1 MAEQNLTIKLDVID
15 AASSKLR
22 QFKSSVSEMKT
33 EMGRPIKTAAA
44 PLAKR
49 PAGGPVVMPDN
60 IDIIRG
66 RMSDFFDDFKTRMT
80 DGVDKMFGAVGKPAE
95 GGRAPAPSG
104 LLAGAAGGAVAGL
117 MVTSLTKLVDFNKKI
132 FQMIVE
138 SAPQLS
144 GTLKWIYNILSL
156 SLYPV
161 ASAISTILIPI
172 AETLTNLTT
181 EMLVKFGD
189 LNIKDTDELVAY
201 FETLFNTYI
210 DTAIEVLTLVAIP
223 VISAL
228 LEAGAI
234 LAAAV
239 FVSAGTWLWDE
250 IVKAV
255 GVLADWVGGAFSTV
269 GEWLWNEIT
278 TAIGN
283 LGDWLGGLGEWLW
296 KKITNAIDVTYHP
309 PDEMEDTIRAQ
320 FWGFGYEPTG
330 FPTLM
335 AAGGIVSSPTLA
347 MIGESGPE
355 AVIPLD
361 KMGNMGG
368 MEIVININAPIYGV
382 QDLEASIRNIISRE
396 QMGYASYR

>member
-80 DGVDKMFGAVGKPAE
+80 DGVDKMFGAVGKPTT
-95 GGRAPAPSG
+95 GDKAPSG
-104 LLAGAAGGAVAGL
+104 AVAGAAAGAVAGL
-117 MVTSLTKLVDFNKKI
+117 MVASLTKLVDFNKKI
-132 FQMIVE
+132 FQIITE
-138 SAPQLS
+138 SAPQLE

-156 SLYPV
+156 SLYPIGQ
-161 ASAISTILIPI
+161 AIANILIPM
-172 AETLTNLTT
+172 AESLTNLTT

-201 FETLFNTYI
+201 FVELFKLYI
-210 DTAIEVLTLVAIP
+210 NFAVDVLKGVALP
-223 VISAL
+223 LMEAL
-228 LEAGAI
+228 LKAGAI